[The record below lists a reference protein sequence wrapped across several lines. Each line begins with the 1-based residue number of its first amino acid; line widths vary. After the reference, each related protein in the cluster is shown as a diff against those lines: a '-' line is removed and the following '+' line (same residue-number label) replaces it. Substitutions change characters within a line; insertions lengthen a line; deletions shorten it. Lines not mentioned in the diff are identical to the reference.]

1 MCNIRIIVA
10 AHKKYQMPQDK
21 MYLPVQVGAKDKENI
36 GYQRD
41 CDGENIS
48 DKNHI
53 KDYGSEELFFILCS
67 FFG

>member
-48 DKNHI
+48 DKNQF
-53 KDYGSEELFFILCS
+53 YCELTGLYWAGKI
-67 FFG
+67 